1 MRRDEREREECR
13 LKDEKER
20 DRLHV
25 QMIAMLSGGRVH
37 VPVNH
42 RVIISSH
49 LPSAQA
55 VQIQIE
61 SLPQLIR
68 CDIAPW
74 KLTLK
79 KTYCFM
85 LCMELRRLFDSSGKE
100 ILVKQDG
107 VEILLTDC
115 NIDWP
120 SKLKLS
126 MAERAISG
134 VMTQVL
140 VLDPL

>member
-1 MRRDEREREECR
+1 M
-13 LKDEKER
+13 
-20 DRLHV
+20 
-25 QMIAMLSGGRVH
+25 
-37 VPVNH
+37 PVNH

-100 ILVKQDG
+100 ILVNQDG
-107 VEILLTDC
+107 LEILLTDC
-115 NIDWP
+115 NMDWP
-120 SKLKLS
+120 SKMQLS

-134 VMTQVL
+134 VMTKVF

>member
-13 LKDEKER
+13 RKDEKER

-100 ILVKQDG
+100 ILVNQDG
-107 VEILLTDC
+107 LEILLTDC
-115 NIDWP
+115 NMDWP
-120 SKLKLS
+120 SKMQLS

-134 VMTQVL
+134 VMTKVF